1 MRRLL
6 LAVVSTAIVAAC
18 GSGPSTGT
26 LFPATNTLGVQS
38 SISASRAG
46 ELTLTPQAASPA
58 PTAPGTT
65 ANASTAT
72 SRQSFGMSNG
82 QVSTLLS
89 VTISIPAGPQHSALW
104 TGQVTF
110 SCGCYDVETWLA
122 QVAIDGTVS
131 GSPPS
136 ATLGSNRGSST
147 SPLWYVTV
155 PVSGLSTLSPGQH
168 RVDLQATVRRY
179 NPNNSN
185 DSNTPTAEARTL
197 TVVDL
202 GTTP

>member
-1 MRRLL
+1 MLRRLTVAAA
-6 LAVVSTAIVAAC
+6 LAAPFAAC

-46 ELTLTPQAASPA
+46 ELTLPPQATPLPIAIPSA
-58 PTAPGTT
+58 
-65 ANASTAT
+65 ANAASAT
-72 SRQSFGMSNG
+72 SRQSLGMSNG
-82 QVSTLLS
+82 QFSTLVS
-89 VTISIPAGPQHSALW
+89 VTITIPAGPQHSALW

-131 GSPPS
+131 GSPSS

-168 RVDLQATVRRY
+168 RVDLQATVHRTA
-179 NPNNSN
+179 PGVVN
-185 DSNTPTAEARTL
+185 DANTPTAEGRTL